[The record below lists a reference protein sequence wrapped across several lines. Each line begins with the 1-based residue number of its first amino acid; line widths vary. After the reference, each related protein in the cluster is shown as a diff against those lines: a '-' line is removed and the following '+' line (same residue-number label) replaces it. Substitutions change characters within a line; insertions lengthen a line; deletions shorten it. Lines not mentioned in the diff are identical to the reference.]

1 VPAAEEEISAA
12 EARRIALAAQGFA
25 TPRPTG
31 RIDVRH
37 IRRVLDS
44 IAVLQLDSVNVFCR
58 SHYVPLFSRLGPYP
72 RDLLD
77 ELTAHKRGP
86 IRRELVEYWAH
97 MAALIPVEM
106 YPLFR
111 WRMDRPDSWGSLD
124 RVLRENPSLVDELV
138 GRMAAAGPMRAGET
152 GFERP
157 NIPGSMWN
165 WHDGKVALEHLFY
178 SGRVMASRRVNFER
192 WYDVTEHVLP
202 ASVAT
207 AAPATEVDQRRELV
221 RIATRALGVGTVAD
235 IADYFR
241 MAQAATKAQLADL
254 VEAGEVSPVRVEGWE
269 PQAYLWTHARRPRRL
284 RVRALLSPFDSL
296 VWFRRRDE
304 RLFGFHYRIEIY
316 TPPPKRVFG
325 YYVLPFLL
333 GDRLVARV
341 DLKSD
346 RTAGV
351 LRVQSAFAEPGV
363 GSAAWPEVDE
373 VSVELADELGV
384 AARWLG
390 LGGVEVMPRG
400 DLAPA
405 VRAAVAASSSG
416 HRLTV
421 RSRSSPSGGA
431 A

>member
-1 VPAAEEEISAA
+1 VPAAEEISAA

-58 SHYVPLFSRLGPYP
+58 SHYLPLFSRLGPYP

-111 WRMDRPDSWGSLD
+111 WRMNRPDSWGSLD
-124 RVLRENPSLVDELV
+124 RVLRENPHLVDELV
-138 GRMAAAGPMRAGET
+138 GRMAADGPMRAGET
-152 GFERP
+152 GFARP
-157 NIPGSMWN
+157 NNPGSMWN

-192 WYDVTEHVLP
+192 WYDLTEHVLP
-202 ASVAT
+202 ASVA
-207 AAPATEVDQRRELV
+207 AVAPADEAHQRRELV
-221 RIATRALGVGTVAD
+221 RIAIRALGVGTVAD

-241 MAQAATKAQLADL
+241 MAQASTKAELAQL
-254 VEAGEVSPVRVEGWE
+254 VEAGEVRPVRVEGWE
-269 PQAYLWTHARRPRRL
+269 PPAYLWAQARRPRRV
-284 RVRALLSPFDSL
+284 RARALLSPFDSL
-296 VWFRRRDE
+296 VWFRPRDE

-316 TPPPKRVFG
+316 TPPSKRVFG
-325 YYVLPFLL
+325 YYVVPFLL

-346 RTAGV
+346 RAAGM
-351 LRVQSAFAEPGV
+351 LRVQAAFAEPDV
-363 GSAAWPEVDE
+363 GSAGGPKVDD
-373 VSVELADELGV
+373 VSVELAEELG
-384 AARWLG
+384 AAAWWLG
-390 LGGVEVMPRG
+390 LGGVEVLPRG
-400 DLAPA
+400 DLGPA
-405 VRAAVAASSSG
+405 LRDAVATSCRATG
-416 HRLTV
+416 
-421 RSRSSPSGGA
+421 
-431 A
+431 